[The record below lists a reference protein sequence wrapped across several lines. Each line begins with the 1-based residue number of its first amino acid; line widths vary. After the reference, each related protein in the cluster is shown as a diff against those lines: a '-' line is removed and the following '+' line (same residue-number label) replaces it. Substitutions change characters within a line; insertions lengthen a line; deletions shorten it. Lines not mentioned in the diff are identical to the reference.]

1 MDPRLRS
8 SHAAES
14 PLRPSQTSTSRRR
27 RQLQLPRHIGCT
39 ASSTIRREEQD
50 PRLKSLSAQPSM
62 AWFVKPL
69 DSRPPIIPCPPLDLV
84 HRHERSPCRMPCK
97 TLDSALA
104 TRIFTLPS
112 LPIFSVGA
120 AGTIK
125 VTGNRLAAAIGALEE
140 CSAKRLMRS
149 VIPRGT
155 QFPIQA
161 SLGSV
166 YIRPR
171 DRGIPRPVMV

>member
-8 SHAAES
+8 SHAAGS
-14 PLRPSQTSTSRRR
+14 PLRPSQTSTSRRGR
-27 RQLQLPRHIGCT
+27 HLQLPRHIGCT
-39 ASSTIRREEQD
+39 ASSTMRREEQD
-50 PRLKSLSAQPSM
+50 PRLKSSSAQPSM
-62 AWFVKPL
+62 AWLVKPL

-104 TRIFTLPS
+104 TQIFTLSS

-120 AGTIK
+120 AGIIK

-149 VIPRGT
+149 VIT
-155 QFPIQA
+155 
-161 SLGSV
+161 
-166 YIRPR
+166 
-171 DRGIPRPVMV
+171 